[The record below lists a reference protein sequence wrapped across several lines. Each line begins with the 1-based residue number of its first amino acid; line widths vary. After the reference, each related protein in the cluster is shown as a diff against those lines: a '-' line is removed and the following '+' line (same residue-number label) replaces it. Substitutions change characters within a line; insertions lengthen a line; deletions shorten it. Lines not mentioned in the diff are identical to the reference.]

1 MYQVKLEIISSY
13 EFSLHSSRRAF
24 IHVCASNQQGTCA
37 LWNAREETFFAI
49 DVVIAHSE
57 QHTSTCS

>member
-1 MYQVKLEIISSY
+1 MYQVKLEIISFY

-37 LWNAREETFFAI
+37 LWNAREEKFFAI
-49 DVVIAHSE
+49 DVVIA
-57 QHTSTCS
+57 TCL